1 MFGNMVSGAD
11 PCSTLGVIPHFY
23 RFFGIFEF
31 WGGGGGGGGG
41 GGIFRFCRFL
51 SFNDFENLGYIYLN
65 N

>member
-31 WGGGGGGGGG
+31 WGGDIQVLP
-41 GGIFRFCRFL
+41 IFKF
-51 SFNDFENLGYIYLN
+51 
-65 N
+65 